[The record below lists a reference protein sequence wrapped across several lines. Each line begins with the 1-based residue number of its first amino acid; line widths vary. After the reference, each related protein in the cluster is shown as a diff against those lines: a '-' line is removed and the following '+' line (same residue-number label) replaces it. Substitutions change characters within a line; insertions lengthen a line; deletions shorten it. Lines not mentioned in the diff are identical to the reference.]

1 MTPADALAACRI
13 YPDRAATFLH
23 LPESAP
29 TTGIPLAVKDNIDV
43 AGMPTTAG
51 CPGFA
56 YQPTEDAAVVA
67 RLRAAGYVPVAKT
80 ALDQFATGLVGTR
93 SPHGVP
99 VNPVVPGKIPGGS
112 SSGSA
117 CAVSAGLVPVA
128 LGTDTAGSGRVP
140 AAFQGLVG
148 LKPTKGW
155 WSTRGVVPAVRS
167 LDCISV
173 FARTVAEA
181 WAVAEIAGG
190 FDPADPFSRVKPEVT
205 LPVGSLRIGV
215 LAEDELTAVALPQR
229 AAYDQAQVYLRGLG
243 HTLVPIDFTPFRE
256 AAGLL
261 YGGAWV
267 AERTAA
273 VGAAVA
279 AGVAGLDPTVAGI
292 IAGGHRFTA
301 VQAWQGT
308 YDLARLRRAADFQWQ
323 AMDVLLLPTVTDHP
337 TPAEVA
343 ADPVGV
349 NSRMGRFTNFANL
362 LDTCALA
369 VPITPTPAGITL
381 FAPAWHDLL
390 LARLGAALQDAAFS
404 RPQPQVI
411 PGDDGGLE
419 LAVFGAHRQG
429 FPLHAQLLGFGARF
443 VGPCRTAPVYR
454 VYRLSGKVARPAL
467 VHGGDGAFS
476 GELYRLPAAGVGR
489 LLATIAPPLGLGTV
503 ELEGG
508 YLVKG
513 FIAEG
518 RAALGAEDITAWGA
532 WR

>member
-1 MTPADALAACRI
+1 MTPADALAACRV
-13 YPDRAATFLH
+13 YADRPATFIH
-23 LPESAP
+23 LPESVPA
-29 TTGIPLAVKDNIDV
+29 TGIPLAVKDNIDV

-56 YQPTEDAAVVA
+56 YQPTADAVVVA
-67 RLRAAGYVPVAKT
+67 RLRAAGYAPVAKT

-99 VNPVVPGKIPGGS
+99 VNPVAPGKIPGGS

-167 LDCISV
+167 LDCVSV
-173 FARTVAEA
+173 FARTVQEA
-181 WAVAEIAGG
+181 WAVAEVAGG
-190 FDPADPFSRVKPEVT
+190 FDPADPFSRRKPDLA
-205 LPVGSLRIGV
+205 LPQGALRIGV
-215 LAEDELTAVALPQR
+215 LSEAELAVVAAPEWTAYA
-229 AAYDQAQVYLRGLG
+229 QAQTHLKALG
-243 HTLVPIDFTPFRE
+243 HTLVPIDFTAFRE
-256 AAGLL
+256 AAALL

-273 VGAAVA
+273 VGGAVSAAVA
-279 AGVAGLDPTVAGI
+279 GLNPTVAGI
-292 IAGGHRFTA
+292 ISGGSRFSA
-301 VQAWQGT
+301 VDAWRGT
-308 YDLARLRRAADFQWQ
+308 YELARLARQAEAQWQ
-323 AMDVLLLPTVTDHP
+323 AMDVLLLPTVSDHP

-349 NSRMGRFTNFANL
+349 NTRMGRFTNFANL

-369 VPITPTPAGITL
+369 VPITATPAGVTL

-390 LARLGAALQDAAFS
+390 LARLGAALQDAAFP
-404 RPQPQVI
+404 RAQPQVI
-411 PGDDGGLE
+411 VGDDGCLE

-429 FPLHAQLLGFGARF
+429 FPLHEQLLALGARF
-443 VGPCRTAPVYR
+443 LGPCRTAPVYR
-454 VYRLSGKVARPAL
+454 VYRLPGKVDRPAL
-467 VHGGDGAFS
+467 VHGGDGTFA

-489 LLATIAPPLGLGTV
+489 LLASIAPPLGLGTV

-508 YLVKG
+508 RLVKG

-518 RAALGAEDITAWGA
+518 RAAVGTEDITAWGS